1 MCFSKVSH
9 LKAVWVHLP
18 CSYFSEGNELL
29 DLLAW
34 AVLHRAGYYSS
45 VYFYGK
51 QTYPVRVTLGT
62 SLLAEQ

>member
-1 MCFSKVSH
+1 MRCSKVSH

-18 CSYFSEGNELL
+18 CSYVCEHKELL

-51 QTYPVRVTLGT
+51 QTFPVRVTLGT
-62 SLLAEQ
+62 SLPTEQ